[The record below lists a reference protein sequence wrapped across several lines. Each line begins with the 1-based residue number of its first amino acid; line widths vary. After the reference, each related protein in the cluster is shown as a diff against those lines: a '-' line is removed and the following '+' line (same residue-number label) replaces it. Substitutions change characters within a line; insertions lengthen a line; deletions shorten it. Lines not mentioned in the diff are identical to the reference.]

1 MHGRNWSNWSNQ
13 YGNEYGNQYGYNAQQ
28 QSCPRQMMPDM
39 QEPARVS
46 PTREYVRT
54 NIFNTYVP
62 HIHPS
67 HTTTVNK
74 RYTHHQ
80 HYFPHTESTVEE
92 CYETN
97 TMCGMPTDGCCSR
110 RRWR

>member
-1 MHGRNWSNWSNQ
+1 MYGRNWSNWSNQ
-13 YGNEYGNQYGYNAQQ
+13 NNSQYGYGSQQ
-28 QSCPRQMMPDM
+28 RSCPSQTMPDM
-39 QEPARVS
+39 QEQPRVS

-74 RYTHHQ
+74 RFIHHQ

-92 CYETN
+92 CFETN
-97 TMCGMPTDGCCSR
+97 TMCGMPTDGCCSSK

>member
-1 MHGRNWSNWSNQ
+1 MHGGNWFNQ
-13 YGNEYGNQYGYNAQQ
+13 HDNRHDNCAHSHN
-28 QSCPRQMMPDM
+28 CPSQTMPDM
-39 QEPARVS
+39 QAPAQMS

-74 RYTHHQ
+74 RFIHHQ
-80 HYFPHTESTVEE
+80 HHFPHTESTVEE
-92 CYETN
+92 CFETN
-97 TMCGMPTDGCCSR
+97 TMCGMPTDGCCPSR